1 MPKIKQEIDPSIDV
15 EAEIEKARAR
25 MKSRKTLETETDKL
39 AAVVKKERKQ
49 IDGMLRAAFK
59 RETAETTLVG
69 WTQMGLIEIQRQ
81 RDRLPLS
88 ESL

>member
-49 IDGMLRAAFK
+49 IQK
-59 RETAETTLVG
+59 K
-69 WTQMGLIEIQRQ
+69 Q
-81 RDRLPLS
+81 
-88 ESL
+88 